1 MAKDEKTLLRE
12 CGLKVTPARV
22 AILHYLY
29 SLDEPI
35 SAEDLF
41 RSVSFSEVDLSTL
54 YRTLNTFVEVG
65 IAKKE
70 VGRRKENLYMLKSSE
85 VEHLMVCLRCG
96 KKVPL
101 AGCPY
106 HEVNERLEAET
117 GFHVLDHNTEIYG
130 ICPDCQ
136 KARP

>member
-1 MAKDEKTLLRE
+1 MAMDEKTTLRE
-12 CGLKVTPARV
+12 NGLKVTPARV
-22 AILHYLY
+22 AVLHYLY

-41 RSVSFSEVDLSTL
+41 RAVAKSGIDLSTL
-54 YRTLNTFVEVG
+54 YRTLNAFVEAG

-70 VGRRKENLYMLKSSE
+70 VGRRKENLYRLTDSE

-101 AGCPY
+101 SGCPY
-106 HEVNERLEAET
+106 HEVNERLERET

-130 ICPDCQ
+130 ICPECQ
-136 KARP
+136 KAR